1 MTRGSFLRRELRESS
16 TDGLS
21 HISTSAGGGGGFSSS
36 LGVIV
41 RLLLGITG
49 RSDEVDI
56 RLTDGPSVPLGSYRG
71 RYVSDTLTSR
81 QRLEP
86 ILQIFKSPGE
96 TSTLLFRVALV
107 IGVALG

>member
-21 HISTSAGGGGGFSSS
+21 HLHIRWGGFSSS

-71 RYVSDTLTSR
+71 RYASDTPTSR